1 MATSKEYADFV
12 CEHMEPFGTV
22 SSRKMFGEY
31 MVYIDGK
38 AVLNVCDNTAF
49 VKELPELAELM
60 SDAPRGFPYDGAK
73 EHYMLDV
80 ENTELLEKLM
90 PRLME
95 LTPMPKPKKRKA

>member
-38 AVLNVCDNTAF
+38 AVLSVCDNTAF
-49 VKELPELAELM
+49 VK
-60 SDAPRGFPYDGAK
+60 GAAGARRID
-73 EHYMLDV
+73 ERCAARIPV
-80 ENTELLEKLM
+80 
-90 PRLME
+90 
-95 LTPMPKPKKRKA
+95 